1 MNLSDLPKIM
11 IKCLLLT
18 IIIEVIIS
26 VIIGIRNK
34 KDILNVILV
43 NVMTNP
49 LVVSLPIYIMM
60 KYGMRYRMY
69 SLIVLEILAFAS
81 EGFVYSKVLNY
92 KKINPY
98 VISLILNLGS
108 YFIGEIINR
117 LWWKERDIYEKE
129 NNSIIVIVSSVF
141 C

>member
-26 VIIGIRNK
+26 VMIGIRNK

-49 LVVSLPIYIMM
+49 IVVSLPIYIMM

-69 SLIVLEILAFAS
+69 SLLVLEILAFAS

-98 VISLILNLGS
+98 AISLILNLGS

-117 LWWKERDIYEKE
+117 L
-129 NNSIIVIVSSVF
+129 
-141 C
+141 